1 MERLKKLA
9 LILELADK
17 LREKGS
23 WCGETHLQK
32 TVYFLQEMAKVP
44 TEYDYI
50 LYKHGPFSFDFRDE
64 IYSLISDRM
73 MKLTPQPYPF
83 GPSLETTEVS
93 EKFRSKFKVT
103 LKRYGCSINFLTE
116 KLACEGV
123 ASLERLSTALYVF
136 LKKPNEDQAVQA
148 KTIVELKPH
157 VSFEKALSAVQELES
172 IRRQYSQFCSPGM

>member
-9 LILELADK
+9 VILELADK
-17 LREKGS
+17 LKKKGS

-32 TVYFLQEMAKVP
+32 TLYFLQEMAKVP
-44 TEYDYI
+44 TGYEYI

-64 IYSLISDRM
+64 ISSLISDRM

-93 EKFRSKFKVT
+93 ENFRSKFKVT
-103 LKRYGCSINFLTE
+103 LNKYCCSINFLAE
-116 KLACEGV
+116 KLADEGV

-136 LKKPNEDQAVQA
+136 LKYSSSEQEAQAQ
-148 KTIVELKPH
+148 KIVDLKPH
-157 VSFEKALSAVQELES
+157 VSFEKALAAVQELES
-172 IRRQYSQFCSPGM
+172 IRRQYDQVCTPEM